1 APGGRGGGQGG
12 RGALAG
18 GRPRRYFRR
27 DCGRIARLTATIS
40 CQIRKAQLKPS
51 MNFSPP
57 QVNSPTGSLRR
68 AHGRDISNYSNTSKT
83 TEGSLP
89 TSARKCGARKA
100 RRRRRQGGPGP
111 PRKRKT
117 VGE

>member
-51 MNFSPP
+51 MNFSLP

-68 AHGRDISNYSNTSKT
+68 AHGRDISNYSNTSKPT
-83 TEGSLP
+83 GVSLQP
-89 TSARKCGARKA
+89 PGAK
-100 RRRRRQGGPGP
+100 GGGG
-111 PRKRKT
+111 RAQ
-117 VGE
+117 